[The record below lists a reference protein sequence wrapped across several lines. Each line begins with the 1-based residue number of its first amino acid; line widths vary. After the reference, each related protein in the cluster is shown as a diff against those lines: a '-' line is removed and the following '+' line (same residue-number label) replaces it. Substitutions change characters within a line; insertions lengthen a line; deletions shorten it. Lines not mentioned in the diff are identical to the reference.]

1 MSDCRLPFTI
11 RGTTVH
17 GKRLGT
23 ELGFPTANL
32 DYPAHSALPPDG
44 IYVAEAFVDG
54 RRYAAILNQGYHPT
68 TPEGRATI
76 ETHLLDYVGG
86 DLYGKQLT
94 LRYLHFLR
102 PEARFDTLEALKAQM
117 TVDRLN
123 ALRWIEAHERSLAD
137 ALNLSAPLSGEP
149 KPH

>member
-1 MSDCRLPFTI
+1 MNPSLPFTI
-11 RGTTVH
+11 SGTTVH

-32 DYPAHSALPPDG
+32 DYPAHSALPPNG

-76 ETHLLDYVGG
+76 ETHLLDYAGG
-86 DLYGKQLT
+86 DMYGKHLT

-102 PEARFDTLEALKAQM
+102 PEERFHTLEALKAQM
-117 TVDRLN
+117 TVDKLN
-123 ALRWIEAHERSLAD
+123 ALRWIGVHEPSLAD
-137 ALNLSAPLSGEP
+137 ALMLGVPLPGQP
-149 KPH
+149 TPR